1 MLFYFAEKVGMLD
14 LEQFGGVKMEQNR
27 ISQKELIEIEVDRL
41 SRKYKKDFLDC
52 EDIVKITGLG
62 RDNVRTLMKSEKFPI
77 TKVGKRQ
84 VVSIINFVTYIT
96 SQNNN

>member
-1 MLFYFAEKVGMLD
+1 MKVKLILSVALLSTVMTMFACSQQNPNQNITSVLTEGVVG
-14 LEQFGGVKMEQNR
+14 VS
-27 ISQKELIEIEVDRL
+27 ISSEN
-41 SRKYKKDFLDC
+41 
-52 EDIVKITGLG
+52 
-62 RDNVRTLMKSEKFPI
+62 NVRTLMKSEKFPI